1 VVENITMRVGE
12 AELLDELKFSA
23 YEKKALLALVDLGIA
38 DASTLCREGEIPSSK
53 IYRAMERL
61 IDLGLAQLR
70 PARPKL
76 FASPPADVVVDRLI
90 ELSRE
95 KSERFATA
103 AEVLRRS
110 LASRVPRLRGR
121 PTVVDLAL
129 GHESHVT
136 RHLTRL
142 TAARRRILSYL
153 EHGDL
158 TAIDRAVA
166 DGFPILRRIG
176 RNAAKHEVEHRIVFG
191 FSLQTAPRLLEFLR
205 RHRNEL
211 GGATG
216 IRYSGELGHPF
227 HVIDERTVVLPL
239 DHPFVPEGRFASM
252 LVEDVELAENLAT
265 GFDGLWRKAMRD
277 LREIDFH
284 PGPRPSASPAEGASR
299 IARSRSGR

>member
-1 VVENITMRVGE
+1 MRLHE
-12 AELLDELKFSA
+12 AALLDDLRFSV

-38 DASTLCREGEIPSSK
+38 DAGTLCREGAIPSSK

-61 IDLGLAQLR
+61 VELGLAQVQ

-76 FASPPADVVVDRLI
+76 FASPPADVVVDRLV

-95 KSERFATA
+95 KAERFATA
-103 AEVLRRS
+103 AETLRRS
-110 LASRVPRLRGR
+110 FSARPPRVRGR

-129 GHESHVT
+129 GHESHLR

-142 TAARRRILSYL
+142 TASRRRILSYL
-153 EHGDL
+153 ERGDL
-158 TAIDRAVA
+158 EAIDRAVA
-166 DGFPILRRIG
+166 EGFPILRRVG
-176 RNAAKHEVEHRIVFG
+176 RNAAKHGVEHRIVFG
-191 FSLQTAPRLLEFLR
+191 FSMQSAPVLVDFLR
-205 RHRNEL
+205 RHRSEL
-211 GGATG
+211 AHATG

-252 LVEDVELAENLAT
+252 LVEDAELAQNLAT
-265 GFDGLWRKAMRD
+265 GFEGLWRKAMRD

-284 PGPRPSASPAEGASR
+284 PGA
-299 IARSRSGR
+299 GRKPGR

>member
-1 VVENITMRVGE
+1 MRLSD
-12 AELLDELKFSA
+12 AEMLDELRFSV
-23 YEKKALLALVDLGIA
+23 YEKKALLALADLGIA
-38 DASTLCREGEIPSSK
+38 DAATLCREGEIPSSK

-61 IDLGLAQLR
+61 IEMGLAQIQ

-95 KSERFATA
+95 KAERFAAA
-103 AEVLRRS
+103 AERLRRGLS
-110 LASRVPRLRGR
+110 ARPPRLRGR

-129 GHESHVT
+129 GHESHVR

-142 TAARRRILSYL
+142 TAARARILSYL
-153 EHGDL
+153 EQGDL
-158 TAIDRAVA
+158 QAIDRAVS
-166 DGFPILRRIG
+166 DGFPVLRRIG
-176 RNAAKHEVEHRIVFG
+176 RNAAKHGVEHRIVFG
-191 FSLQTAPRLLEFLR
+191 FSLQSAPRLLEFLR

-211 GGATG
+211 GHATG

-227 HVIDERTVVLPL
+227 HVVDERTVVLPL

-252 LVEDVELAENLAT
+252 LVEDAELAENLAT

-284 PGPRPSASPAEGASR
+284 PGPRPSGAVSTR
-299 IARSRSGR
+299 GTRPGGPGRSS

>member
-1 VVENITMRVGE
+1 MRVHDVD
-12 AELLDELKFSA
+12 LLDDLRLSS

-38 DASTLCREGEIPSSK
+38 DAGSLCREAEIPSSK

-61 IDLGLAQLR
+61 VDLGLAQIR

-90 ELSRE
+90 ELSHE
-95 KSERFATA
+95 KAERFAAA
-103 AEVLRRS
+103 AETLRRGLS
-110 LASRVPRLRGR
+110 ARTPRVRGR

-129 GHESHVT
+129 GHESHVR

-142 TAARRRILSYL
+142 TAARQRILSYL
-153 EHGDL
+153 EEGDL
-158 TAIDRAVA
+158 QAIDRAA
-166 DGFPILRRIG
+166 SDGFPVLRRIG
-176 RNAAKHEVEHRIVFG
+176 RNAARHGVEHRVVFG
-191 FSLQTAPRLLEFLR
+191 FSLQTAAKLLDFLR
-205 RHRNEL
+205 RHRSEL
-211 GGATG
+211 SHATG

-252 LVEDVELAENLAT
+252 LVEDAELAQNLAT
-265 GFDGLWRKAMRD
+265 GFEGLWRKAMHD

-284 PGPRPSASPAEGASR
+284 PGLRATDVTPGEAARRAGRRRPRT
-299 IARSRSGR
+299 

>member
-1 VVENITMRVGE
+1 MRLQD
-12 AELLDELKFSA
+12 AALLDDLKFSV
-23 YEKKALLALVDLGIA
+23 YEKKALLALVDLGMA
-38 DASTLCREGEIPSSK
+38 DAGTLCREAEIPSSK

-61 IDLGLAQLR
+61 VDLGLAQIR

-95 KSERFATA
+95 KAERFATA
-103 AEVLRRS
+103 AESLRRGLS
-110 LASRVPRLRGR
+110 ARTPRLRGR

-129 GHESHVT
+129 GHESHVR

-142 TAARRRILSYL
+142 TAARQRILSYL

-158 TAIDRAVA
+158 QAIDRAVA
-166 DGFPILRRIG
+166 EGFPVLRRIS
-176 RNAAKHEVEHRIVFG
+176 RNAAKHGLEHRVIFG
-191 FSLQTAPRLLEFLR
+191 FSLQSAPKLLDFLR

-211 GGATG
+211 AHASG

-252 LVEDVELAENLAT
+252 LVEDVELAQNLAT
-265 GFDGLWRKAMRD
+265 GFEGLWRKAMRD
-277 LREIDFH
+277 LREVDFH
-284 PGPRPSASPAEGASR
+284 PGQRPPD
-299 IARSRSGR
+299 

>member
-1 VVENITMRVGE
+1 MRVQE
-12 AELLDELKFSA
+12 AELLDDLKFSV

-38 DASTLCREGEIPSSK
+38 DASTLCREGEIPTSK

-61 IDLGLAQLR
+61 IELGLAQIR

-76 FASPPADVVVDRLI
+76 FASPPSDIVVDRLI

-95 KSERFATA
+95 KAERFATA
-103 AEVLRRS
+103 AETLRRTFS
-110 LASRVPRLRGR
+110 TNRPRLRGR

-129 GHESHVT
+129 GRDSHVR

-142 TAARRRILSYL
+142 TAARQRILSYL
-153 EHGDL
+153 ERGDL
-158 TAIDRAVA
+158 EAIDHGVA
-166 DGFPILRRIG
+166 NGFPLLRRIS
-176 RNAAKHEVEHRIVFG
+176 RNAAKHGVEHRVVFG
-191 FSLQTAPRLLEFLR
+191 FSIRSAPVLVDFLR
-205 RHRNEL
+205 RHRSDLVE
-211 GGATG
+211 ATG

-227 HVIDERTVVLPL
+227 HVIDDRTVVLPL

-252 LVEDVELAENLAT
+252 LVEDAELAQNLAT

-284 PGPRPSASPAEGASR
+284 PGARATAAPRGPSSNPSARKPG
-299 IARSRSGR
+299 GRR